1 MRFGGTPPSCCNSGV
16 VIQSAMPSN
25 IDTEI
30 AAPLPVRPRAI
41 SASSTAS

>member
-1 MRFGGTPPSCCNSGV
+1 MRLGGAPPSYCSSGV

-30 AAPLPVRPRAI
+30 AAPSPVRPR
-41 SASSTAS
+41 